1 MDELHAH
8 RTRKVFDVLETAT
21 GARTQPILWLITTAG
36 FDRSGICYEQRTYL
50 TKILDGV
57 VQDDTYIVDQLSSID
72 PKTARLKDVADAY
85 RKYGVPMIQS
95 YTQDPTSIGNAL
107 LNLATQ
113 ILRSKIP
120 AEKSALPTNILNTAI
135 QLAVTASKA

>member
-1 MDELHAH
+1 MNVFQQINAGLKKLWDFIMSPKARNAVEQAAGLVNIALPIVDELS
-8 RTRKVFDVLETAT
+8 T
-21 GARTQPILWLITTAG
+21 
-36 FDRSGICYEQRTYL
+36 
-50 TKILDGV
+50 
-57 VQDDTYIVDQLSSID
+57 ID

-113 ILRSKIP
+113 LLRSKLP
-120 AEKSALPTNILNTAI
+120 VDKALPTNILNTAV
-135 QLAVTASKA
+135 QLAVTALKA